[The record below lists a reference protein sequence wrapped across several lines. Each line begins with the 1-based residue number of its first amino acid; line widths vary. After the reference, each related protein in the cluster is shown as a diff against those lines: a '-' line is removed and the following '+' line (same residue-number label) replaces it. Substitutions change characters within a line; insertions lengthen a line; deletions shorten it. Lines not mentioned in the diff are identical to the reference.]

1 MKVAEEIKEEAKQSF
16 VAKDFGTAASRY
28 SDALEYAELAANDAG
43 KNLATTLN
51 LNRAM
56 AYIKDGSNQEGIDA
70 ATKVIDTEG
79 APTHVKA
86 YYWRATGYFNLKNHK
101 RCIADC
107 VASVKL
113 QPKNKA
119 ARKLYKKALAAQ
131 KKAKANKAKA
141 KSLFSG
147 AFDKVKSCASFD
159 LNYTICEQYL
169 TCAQKFCF
177 GRTGVHVR

>member
-1 MKVAEEIKEEAKQSF
+1 MS
-16 VAKDFGTAASRY
+16 KDFGTAASRY
-28 SDALEYAELAANDAG
+28 SDALEYAELAANEEG

-51 LNRAM
+51 LNIAM
-56 AYIKDGSNQEGIDA
+56 AYIKDGSNLEGIDA
-70 ATKVIDTEG
+70 ATKVLDTEG

-86 YYWRATGYFNLKNHK
+86 YYWRATGYFNIKKHK

-131 KKAKANKAKA
+131 KAEKATKAKA
-141 KSLFSG
+141 KNLFSG
-147 AFDKVKSCASFD
+147 AFDKVKSYACFNLNINSLNINEHVYKILLGCA
-159 LNYTICEQYL
+159 
-169 TCAQKFCF
+169 
-177 GRTGVHVR
+177 GVHVRREACGGS